1 MSRLSRAVG
10 RCLMELVAPERR
22 DWAEAVWAE
31 AGEVPPG
38 LARLAWRAGGVRLIA
53 REAMLAR
60 RAARALVFAA
70 AAAWVAHVAWPGP
83 AGNPATAVN
92 RLNVVTVVAVL
103 AGLPLMAR
111 WRFGPAAPGR
121 AARALRSGAYA
132 AVLILTVAKASVEHV
147 RDDPAA
153 VPHLKPDDS
162 VPVLTGMIYTWLI
175 QSLFLLAVAGYVA
188 AILALTARR
197 PRVARATLAAG
208 AGTGIGLG
216 AVMYAVAPLG
226 LSSPWLHGFAA
237 GLVVLLGLVVV
248 FGAPVVASGI
258 AARRCR
264 EPGRPERAAAPR
276 MKQAAA
282 AGLLACMVGALM
294 TTLLGTVTIA
304 LMPRTGWMLH
314 WLYPG
319 QHLSAAV
326 VYHRALRASV
336 GADGYGLMLLAFP
349 VIGLAVGWAAGAP
362 TERPGAPSGGSTMTV

>member
-1 MSRLSRAVG
+1 MSRLSRAAG
-10 RCLMELVAPERR
+10 RCLMELVAPELR

-70 AAAWVAHVAWPGP
+70 AAVWVARAAWPGP

-103 AGLPLMAR
+103 AGLPLLAR

-121 AARALRSGAYA
+121 MARALRSGAYA
-132 AVLILTVAKASVEHV
+132 AVLILTVAKASVEQL

-197 PRVARATLAAG
+197 PRVAPATLAAG
-208 AGTGIGLG
+208 PARASGS
-216 AVMYAVAPLG
+216 APSCKRWLRPG
-226 LSSPWLHGFAA
+226 FPARGYTASQPAWSCCSASSWWSVRRWWPA
-237 GLVVLLGLVVV
+237 GLPPG
-248 FGAPVVASGI
+248 GTANPVGRSG
-258 AARRCR
+258 
-264 EPGRPERAAAPR
+264 P
-276 MKQAAA
+276 
-282 AGLLACMVGALM
+282 L
-294 TTLLGTVTIA
+294 
-304 LMPRTGWMLH
+304 
-314 WLYPG
+314 
-319 QHLSAAV
+319 
-326 VYHRALRASV
+326 
-336 GADGYGLMLLAFP
+336 
-349 VIGLAVGWAAGAP
+349 
-362 TERPGAPSGGSTMTV
+362 RPG